1 MAKEKLY
8 PAQSNLGGSR
18 VTAGWNIPAHLKPIF
33 LKHGRFT
40 ETIDSNNKKGAKELY
55 DIAVLAKQE
64 VLDKEQELIKT
75 KQDLAKRE
83 QALLEK
89 EQELSK
95 KASKKV

>member
-1 MAKEKLY
+1 MAKIKLY
-8 PAQSNLGGSR
+8 PAQSNLGGST
-18 VTAGWNIPAHLKPIF
+18 VTAGYNIPEHLKPIF

-64 VLDKEQELIKT
+64 VLDKEQDLI
-75 KQDLAKRE
+75 KRE
-83 QALLEK
+83 QDLLKK

-95 KASKKV
+95 KDSKKV